1 MWHSHFDISLL
12 FIVPMQHLKRTKT
25 FQNAPVTKKILT
37 MANECSPKQTE
48 FAFIV
53 LYSEIKSEA
62 ILDQLDLH
70 IYLPRQPDG

>member
-1 MWHSHFDISLL
+1 
-12 FIVPMQHLKRTKT
+12 
-25 FQNAPVTKKILT
+25 